1 MLGLHPLDVLILAA
15 YFAVILYVGVFQG
28 GKRTK
33 TLGDFFVAGG
43 KWGSLISFI
52 FIFASAV
59 AGNEAVVV
67 AKGGYQGGLSG
78 VWYWWSFLF
87 ATPIYF
93 LFATYFRRARVYN
106 MSEFFEMRYGRGVS
120 ALYSVIA
127 GVICIL
133 FIGMF
138 VLAIGKILSGMILI
152 SEDPNRNV
160 TICIWIISVVVGAY
174 VFSGGMMSALL
185 TDILQGLM
193 CLFILAFIG
202 LPFLWVKAGGFSA
215 LRELPAS
222 TWTFTDEGSMTL
234 TTVLALNLAALVG
247 GIAAPWIYNWISIS
261 RNELAATQ
269 CGWGHLW
276 KRIITLVFAFYGI
289 LFFVYVTRVLLVSD
303 DPALVAQGERIAAD
317 PELAWGITMK
327 LILPPIVLGLL
338 IASFF
343 AAAMSSADT
352 YATTSSAMFVDFLY
366 RRLVAPGR
374 SLPHYLTSAR
384 IWAVSSIVL
393 AALSTYWVGNISEYV
408 KLTFNL
414 LCFLGIPI
422 YFAVWWKR
430 ANRTGMW
437 ASFILGIASYVAVIV
452 YTMSRNQ
459 TGFVAAIQPA
469 FEPAIFLST
478 GLALIGMVVGS
489 LLGRP
494 ENALKLKRFHVIMNT
509 PVGQEQRLVE
519 AGIVLP
525 QLVDLGLVENRPENL
540 QVPVL
545 ERLYAEDCRD
555 KVFGPE
561 SDIELRREPSLP
573 WYFPGF
579 FRITGMCIALVV
591 GTWFLT
597 KLLFVW
603 TN

>member
-1 MLGLHPLDVLILAA
+1 MLGLHYLDILILVV

-43 KWGSLISFI
+43 KWGPLVSFI
-52 FIFASAV
+52 FIFASAI

-67 AKGGYQGGLSG
+67 AKGGYVGGLSG

-106 MSEFFEMRYGRGVS
+106 MSEFFEMRYGQAVS

-127 GVICIL
+127 GTICIL

-138 VLAIGKILSGMILI
+138 VLAIGKILGGMIQI
-152 SEDPNRNV
+152 SDDFQTNV
-160 TICIWIISVVVGAY
+160 QICVWVISIIVAAY

-193 CLFILAFIG
+193 CLFILGFIG
-202 LPFLWVKAGGFSA
+202 LPFLWWKAGGFPA

-222 TWTFTDEGSMTL
+222 TWTFTDPNGMTL
-234 TTVLALNLAALVG
+234 VTVLALNLAALVG

-261 RNELAATQ
+261 RNEKAATQ

-276 KRIITLVFAFYGI
+276 KRIVTLVFAFYGI
-289 LFFVYVTRVLLVSD
+289 LFAIYVSKVLLTSA
-303 DPALVAQGERIAAD
+303 DPALVAKGQLIAAD

-327 LILPPIVLGLL
+327 MILPPVVLGLL

-366 RRLVAPGR
+366 RRMIAPGR
-374 SLPHYLTSAR
+374 SLRHYLTSAR
-384 IWAVSSIVL
+384 VWAVFSIVL
-393 AALSTYWVGNISEYV
+393 AALSTLWVSNISQYI

-422 YFAVWWKR
+422 YFGVWWKP

-437 ASFILGIASYVAVIV
+437 ASFILGIGSYVAVIV
-452 YTMSRNQ
+452 YTMIQND

-478 GLALIGMVVGS
+478 GLALVGMVVGS

-494 ENALKLKRFHVIMNT
+494 EDEINLKRFHVILNT
-509 PVGQEQRLVE
+509 PIGQEQRLID

-525 QLVDLGLVENRPENL
+525 QLIDLGLVPEGPEWIN
-540 QVPVL
+540 VAKI
-545 ERLYAEDCRD
+545 EEFYARDCQD
-555 KVFGPE
+555 KVFGPD
-561 SDIELRREPSLP
+561 SSCELRREPTLP

-579 FRITGMCIALVV
+579 IRITAACFLLII
-591 GTWFLT
+591 GTWLIT
-597 KLLFVW
+597 KILFVW
-603 TN
+603 T